1 MSCRRGANCTLSTMF
16 CSFLAGRLQLG
27 LRRVQRGIGMLWGS
41 SLQRRPWW
49 SSETVLPVQGVWV
62 PSLVRELRFHIKA
75 WQKKKINKTNKMSK
89 WLKTIKK
96 THTHTQKLSKSRN
109 RLSLSLSGN
118 HPGPDPVGRM
128 IPEEQMEK
136 KRTF

>member
-1 MSCRRGANCTLSTMF
+1 MSCTRSANCTLSTMF

-49 SSETVLPVQGVWV
+49 PSETVLPVQGVWV

-96 THTHTQKLSKSRN
+96 THTHTKTLQKQKPT
-109 RLSLSLSGN
+109 LSLSQGTTLGLT
-118 HPGPDPVGRM
+118 P
-128 IPEEQMEK
+128 
-136 KRTF
+136 